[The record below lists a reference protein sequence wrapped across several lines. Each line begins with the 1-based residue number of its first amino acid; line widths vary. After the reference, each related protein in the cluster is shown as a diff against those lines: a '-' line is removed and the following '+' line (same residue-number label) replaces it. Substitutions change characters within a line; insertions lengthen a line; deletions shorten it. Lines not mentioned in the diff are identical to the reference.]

1 MEDSMIERLLEKYGE
16 DFLWF
21 ELADNVKLKQFLEKR
36 LITEL
41 VPEHDLYSKGK
52 NYIAIAKNEG
62 NDDVLFQEGQEYY
75 IVHLTWS
82 TGSVNFPKYKKFCGD
97 EIVAYLENDHLYG

>member
-1 MEDSMIERLLEKYGE
+1 MLEQLVEKYGE

-21 ELADNVKLKQFLEKR
+21 ELIDYSNLKQSLEMR
-36 LITEL
+36 LIIEL
-41 VPEHDLYSKGK
+41 VQEHDLYSKGK
-52 NYIAIAKNEG
+52 NFIAVAKNER

-82 TGSVNFPKYKKFCGD
+82 TGSAIFPKYKKFNQY
-97 EIVAYLENDHLYG
+97 EIIAYLENDHLYG

>member
-1 MEDSMIERLLEKYGE
+1 MLERLIEKYGE

-21 ELADNVKLKQFLEKR
+21 ELANNVKLKQFLEKR

-41 VPEHDLYSKGK
+41 VPEHDLFNKGK

-62 NDDVLFQEGQEYY
+62 NDDVLFREGQEYY

-82 TGSVNFPKYKKFCGD
+82 TGSANFPKYKKVNRD
-97 EIVAYLENDHLYG
+97 EIVAFLENDYLYG